1 MSQQLPPQEEIGWV
15 EAALILILVV
25 TVVIVI
31 LGLLGPTI
39 VNSTVIPAVMASVA
53 TVSNFVVKNSTMFG
67 FCNATDRSSLIF
79 SSLAISSASFSSN
92 KSTYDVFSSIR
103 LINSSVEII
112 DNSSSVISFCNS
124 KNCSNLRLPIFMIR
138 SRDTL
143 SFGFTNIRK

>member
-67 FCNATDRSSLIF
+67 LVFAGLLITVA
-79 SSLAISSASFSSN
+79 LIYLSN
-92 KSTYDVFSSIR
+92 R
-103 LINSSVEII
+103 
-112 DNSSSVISFCNS
+112 
-124 KNCSNLRLPIFMIR
+124 R
-138 SRDTL
+138 
-143 SFGFTNIRK
+143 